1 MLALVLLVYL
11 VVEVAH
17 LIIAGIII
25 AGAGSVVV
33 VAEWVIGSSSVVV
46 VVVIAEWVIGSSSG
60 GVIVFE

>member
-17 LIIAGIII
+17 LIIAGISI
-25 AGAGSVVV
+25 AGTGSVVV

-46 VVVIAEWVIGSSSG
+46 V
-60 GVIVFE
+60 IVFE